1 MTEITTASE
10 TMPAVSTPCARRCCR
25 AVSRR
30 KSVELEMESDKAA
43 AFLNLGMMALQNG
56 HDVEAVRSFRRALAA
71 RADIVEAY
79 IGLGLAHIRMDEH
92 GKTVE
97 AFRKSI
103 EINPSTVR
111 EWAKSSIP
119 GPSVWLSFSPEY
131 THIKGK
137 MAEFLRQMD
146 EADALARLGAIHI
159 SNGMYNP
166 AITAL
171 DYCLVLAP
179 DYEAAIILLTIAYLL
194 LEVKEKGKVADII
207 KNSVFQRIAPKLAR
221 AVLS

>member
-1 MTEITTASE
+1 
-10 TMPAVSTPCARRCCR
+10 
-25 AVSRR
+25 
-30 KSVELEMESDKAA
+30 MESDKAV
-43 AFLNLGMMALQNG
+43 AFLNLGMMALHNG
-56 HDVEAVRSFRRALAA
+56 HDVEAVRSFRRALAV
-71 RADIVEAY
+71 RIDIVEAY

-92 GKTVE
+92 VKMVE

-119 GPSVWLSFSPEY
+119 GPPMWLSFSPEY
-131 THIKGK
+131 AHIKGK
-137 MAEFLRQMD
+137 MAEFLRHMD

-159 SNGMYNP
+159 SNGVYEL

-171 DYCLVLAP
+171 DYCLGLAP
-179 DYEAAIILLTIAYLL
+179 DYEVAIILLTIACLL